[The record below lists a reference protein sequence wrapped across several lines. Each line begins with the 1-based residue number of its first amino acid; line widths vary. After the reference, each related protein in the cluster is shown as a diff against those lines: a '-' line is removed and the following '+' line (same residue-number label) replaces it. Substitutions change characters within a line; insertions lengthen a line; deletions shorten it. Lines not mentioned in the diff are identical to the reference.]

1 MKYQIYLKKESSDNL
16 NELAKTWNIKPNT
29 LIKLI
34 IEPQFQT
41 KQLQLQVQEINK
53 GLNTSKLNKKGGKKK
68 NGTSKK

>member
-16 NELAKTWNIKPNT
+16 NELARTWNIKPNT

-53 GLNTSKLNKKGGKKK
+53 GLNTSKLNKKGSKHK

>member
-29 LIKLI
+29 LIKLM

-53 GLNTSKLNKKGGKKK
+53 GLTTSKLNKKGRKSK
-68 NGTSKK
+68 NDTSKK

>member
-1 MKYQIYLKKESSDNL
+1 MKYQIYLKKESSDIL

-53 GLNTSKLNKKGGKKK
+53 GLNTSKLNKKGSKKK